1 MSYAG
6 LRAVV
11 GARVSVLKDEGKVSH
26 QAQHKTGS
34 TWVDAQEAIT
44 VGTFEDLDVSA
55 SVSPFDRPDLG
66 RWFKEEFAD
75 SFDILV
81 FSKIDR
87 AFRSTRH
94 MIKVAEWCEEHKKI
108 LVFAEDGLVLNY
120 LNPAPGLEG
129 MLAELFVYIGSFFAQ
144 LELNRFSTRTKD
156 GHRIIRQTDRWA
168 YGVPRFGFRTA
179 PHPSGKGRCI
189 VQDPAA
195 QQVLHEQ
202 IKPQLFA
209 GDSMT
214 SIVAHLNKCPH
225 ELRSEECP
233 GPCQGSA
240 VLTSLERSRVEN
252 GKPRLRREPWT
263 HSALEGI
270 LTSHGTQGI
279 KVDSDGNP
287 VLTADGS
294 MIQMADASFTDDE
307 WDRVQAEV
315 QKRKQSGKKRVNSE
329 NPILGVGFCG
339 KCKRPLSQHIP
350 KTRDHVWYFRCGN
363 KPDRGCK
370 VLVRADVVLPLLEES
385 FLSHYGPRPVTRR
398 VLVPGS
404 DNRAELERVTDAIQR
419 LRDESDAGLIV
430 TPEDRAQY
438 INRLTGLTNR
448 KTALAAS
455 PVTAPRYEFETT
467 GETYTEAWNRLDPIG
482 RRDMLKDA
490 GFRLEIHSKYEW
502 HLFDTGDT
510 EAGHKEWLD
519 RIQKGHVDKSSWD
532 GEKYTRTEESGWQFR
547 TEDDGTEFWYQGDDW
562 YPSSWVNGEE
572 WINGERPN

>member
-1 MSYAG
+1 MSYVG

-26 QAQHKTGS
+26 LAQQRTGS
-34 TWVDAQEAIT
+34 SWVETQGASI
-44 VGTFEDLDVSA
+44 VGAFEDLDVSA
-55 SVSPFDRPDLG
+55 SISPFDRPDLG
-66 RWFKEEFAD
+66 RWFKEQFAD

-168 YGVPRFGFRTA
+168 YGIPRFGFKTA

-195 QQVLHEQ
+195 QHVLHEQ
-202 IKPQLFA
+202 IKPRVFA
-209 GDSMT
+209 GDSLT

-225 ELRSEECP
+225 ELRNEECP

-240 VLTSLERSRVEN
+240 VPTSLERSRVES

-263 HSALEGI
+263 HSALLGI

-279 KVDSDGNP
+279 KVASDGYP

-294 MIQMADASFTDDE
+294 MIQMVDPSFTAEE
-307 WDRVQAEV
+307 WERIQAEV
-315 QKRKQSGKKRVNSE
+315 AKRRLSGKKRVNSE

-339 KCKRPLSQHIP
+339 KCKRALSQHIP
-350 KTRDHVWYFRCGN
+350 AKEIRHTGYFRCAN
-363 KPDRGCK
+363 KPDQGCK
-370 VLVRADVVLPLLEES
+370 VLVRTDVVLPFLEET
-385 FLSHYGPRPVTRR
+385 FLGHYGPRPVIRR

-404 DNRAELERVTDAIQR
+404 DNRAELERVKDSIQR
-419 LRDESDAGLIV
+419 VRDESDAGLIV
-430 TPEDRAQY
+430 TPEERAQY
-438 INRLTGLTNR
+438 IGRLKGLTAR
-448 KTALAAS
+448 KTVLEAS
-455 PVTAPRYEFETT
+455 PVTAPRYEVETT
-467 GETYTEAWNRLDPIG
+467 GETFAEAWKRLDAIG
-482 RRDMLKDA
+482 RRDMMREA
-490 GFRLEIHSKYEW
+490 GIRLEVHSKMHL

-510 EAGHKEWLD
+510 AEGYQEWMS
-519 RIQKGHVDKSSWD
+519 RVKAGHVDSSSWD
-532 GEKYTRTEESGWQFR
+532 GENYTRSEATGWTFW
-547 TEDDGTEFWYQGDDW
+547 TDDDGTEHWHRVAGGGEE
-562 YPSSWVNGEE
+562 WVNGERS
-572 WINGERPN
+572 N

>member
-26 QAQHKTGS
+26 LAQHETGGN
-34 TWVDAQEAIT
+34 WVEAQGAT
-44 VGTFEDLDVSA
+44 VVGAFEDLDVSA

-66 RWFKEEFAD
+66 RWFKEESAD

-94 MIKVAEWCEEHKKI
+94 MLKVAEWCEEHKKI

-120 LNPAPGLEG
+120 MNPKPGIEG

-168 YGVPRFGFRTA
+168 YGIPRFGFKTA

-195 QQVLHEQ
+195 QQVLHDQ
-202 IKPQLFA
+202 IKPRLFA
-209 GDSMT
+209 GDSLT
-214 SIVAHLNKCPH
+214 SIISHLNKCPH
-225 ELRSEECP
+225 ELRNEECP

-240 VLTSLERSRVEN
+240 VLTSLERSRVES

-263 HSALEGI
+263 HSALLGI

-279 KVDSDGNP
+279 KVASDGNP

-294 MIQMADASFTDDE
+294 MIQMADPSFTDDE
-307 WDRVQAEV
+307 WDRIQTEV
-315 QKRKQSGKKRVNSE
+315 VKRRQSGKRRVNSD

-350 KTRDHVWYFRCGN
+350 TKKIRHDGYFRCGN
-363 KPDRGCK
+363 KPDQRCK
-370 VLVRADVVLPLLEES
+370 VLVRADVVLPFLEEA
-385 FLSHYGPRPVTRR
+385 FLDHYGPRPVTRR

-438 INRLTGLTNR
+438 IERLKGLTAR
-448 KTALAAS
+448 RAALEAS
-455 PVTAPRYEFETT
+455 PVTAPRYEVETT
-467 GETYTEAWNRLDPIG
+467 GETYADAWARLDAIG
-482 RRDMLKDA
+482 RRDMLRDA
-490 GFRLEIHSKYEW
+490 GFRLEVYSKYEMN
-502 HLFDTGDT
+502 LFDTGDT
-510 EAGHKEWLD
+510 GDGYREWSERTQAGY
-519 RIQKGHVDKSSWD
+519 VDETSRD
-532 GEKYTRTEESGWQFR
+532 GERYTRTEAEGWSFT
-547 TEDDGTEFWYQGDDW
+547 TEEDGTETWSKMGKEN
-562 YPSSWVNGEE
+562 PK
-572 WINGERPN
+572 